1 MDDVEIKPCKRK
13 RGTPLR
19 KEGEKQVTDQGDHAR
34 TLELPCIAHNWIGH
48 LFGSRYVGTP
58 EQYSSPGF
66 ANPALLMNKHRCVC
80 GAPYTLET
88 IFSFKVFRVAQ
99 SGFVNNISGTALS
112 G

>member
-58 EQYSSPGF
+58 EQVDEYVCACTTAPR
-66 ANPALLMNKHRCVC
+66 LLCKM
-80 GAPYTLET
+80 
-88 IFSFKVFRVAQ
+88 
-99 SGFVNNISGTALS
+99 
-112 G
+112 